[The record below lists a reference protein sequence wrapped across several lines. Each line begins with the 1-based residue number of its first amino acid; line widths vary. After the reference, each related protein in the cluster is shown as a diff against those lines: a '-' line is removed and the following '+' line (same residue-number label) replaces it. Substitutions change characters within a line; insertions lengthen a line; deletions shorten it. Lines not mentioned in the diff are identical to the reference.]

1 MNEGFMEDPGPREP
15 GIDPLIK
22 LLTSEGT
29 PSELAGEAGAL
40 AMFRAARRHAASA
53 AAPPPT
59 PPRTA
64 TPGPAVTAGP
74 AGTSPPGVTAPPA
87 RPAPPCL
94 DPPCPDPPCPAARG
108 PPPSARCTPGAVPA
122 G

>member
-40 AMFRAARRHAASA
+40 AMFRAAADA
-53 AAPPPT
+53 AANA
-59 PPRTA
+59 A
-64 TPGPAVTAGP
+64 TDRHDQPAVTAGP
-74 AGTSPPGVTAPPA
+74 AGTPPPDLTASPAMPA
-87 RPAPPCL
+87 GHPVP
-94 DPPCPDPPCPAARG
+94 G
-108 PPPSARCTPGAVPA
+108 PPVP
-122 G
+122 

>member
-40 AMFRAARRHAASA
+40 AMFRAAGAAADAAASA
-53 AAPPPT
+53 AA
-59 PPRTA
+59 RTA
-64 TPGPAVTAGP
+64 AANAATG
-74 AGTSPPGVTAPPA
+74 
-87 RPAPPCL
+87 RP
-94 DPPCPDPPCPAARG
+94 R
-108 PPPSARCTPGAVPA
+108 RT
-122 G
+122 